1 MTTLTI
7 GKLFDD
13 LVEELE
19 ELYTPEEAVNIMRL
33 VFQEKLGLN
42 RADVAANN
50 NQAIDEKS
58 RKLIFQIA
66 EKLMEGQPVQQ
77 LIGSVRFLDTK
88 LRVNKNVLIPRP
100 ETEELVAAIIKE
112 NKAQEE
118 LHVLDIGTGS
128 GCIAIAL
135 SNHLPE
141 SFVTALDI
149 SQPALELARI
159 NAIAN
164 NAVVDFLN
172 LDILQEDNWKKLR
185 TYDIIVSNPPYVL
198 ESEKAAMH
206 TNVLNHEPHLALFA
220 PSDNPLLFY
229 DKIGD
234 MALKKLTKEGTLYFE
249 INASYGVDVRKLLK
263 KKGFEDVKVT
273 GDLSGRDRFV
283 RARLTKKG

>member
-1 MTTLTI
+1 MTLTI

-33 VFQEKLGLN
+33 VFQEKLGLS
-42 RADVAANN
+42 RADVAVNN
-50 NQAIDEKS
+50 NQAVDEKS

-77 LIGSVRFLDTK
+77 LIGSVRFLDCK

-100 ETEELVAAIIKE
+100 ETEELADLIIKE
-112 NKAQEE
+112 NKHQEE
-118 LHVLDIGTGS
+118 LHVLDVGTGS
-128 GCIAIAL
+128 GCLAIAL

-141 SFVTALDI
+141 SFVSALDI

-172 LDILQEDNWKKLR
+172 LDILNEDNWKKLR

-198 ESEKAAMH
+198 ESEKVAMH

-220 PSDNPLLFY
+220 PQDQPLLFY
-229 DKIGD
+229 DKIAD
-234 MALKKLTKEGTLYFE
+234 MAVKRLAKNGVLYFE
-249 INASYGVDVRKLLK
+249 INAAYGGDVRRLLK
-263 KKGFEDVKVT
+263 KKGFEEVKVL

-283 RARLTKKG
+283 RAKLVKQ